1 MRFTITGVALVASLA
16 LSACSTKPA
25 ADNEAVCK
33 DVKPGTVTT
42 ANAYCVIMNED
53 PVDPELVREYKGQRV
68 GFCCKGCLPKWE
80 ALTDGQ
86 KDAALA
92 KAIAKGKPKP

>member
-25 ADNEAVCK
+25 GEGEAVCK
-33 DVKPGTVTT
+33 DVKPGAVTT

-53 PVDPELVREYKGQRV
+53 PVDPGLFREYKSQRV

-80 ALTDGQ
+80 ALTDAQ

>member
-1 MRFTITGVALVASLA
+1 MRFTITAAALVVTLA
-16 LSACSTKPA
+16 LPACTT
-25 ADNEAVCK
+25 DHDGDENEAVCK
-33 DVKPGTVTT
+33 EVKPGTVTT
-42 ANAYCVIMNED
+42 VNAYCVVMNED
-53 PVDPELVREYKGQRV
+53 PVDPELVREFKGQRV

-92 KAIAKGKPKP
+92 KAIAKGKP